1 MLGVSCTGA
10 AVYTVGLLGL
20 MVMTPTYIT
29 CAALAMEP
37 STAVAMMFAVPWEAP
52 AVTTPVEGST
62 EMTEGAELDQT
73 SVGLRA
79 LRRRR
84 IMRERGGRERGR
96 EKEGGGRERDDFF
109 FLKMRYW
116 FFV

>member
-37 STAVAMMFAVPWEAP
+37 STAVAMMFAVLVVVVVVVGDGLWW
-52 AVTTPVEGST
+52 VE
-62 EMTEGAELDQT
+62 M
-73 SVGLRA
+73 VV
-79 LRRRR
+79 
-84 IMRERGGRERGR
+84 M
-96 EKEGGGRERDDFF
+96 
-109 FLKMRYW
+109 
-116 FFV
+116 VV